1 MLDMRIA
8 TLAALFALIGVPAS
22 WSQPAAPSTVVD
34 PKLTEAIGWYTG
46 TLGLVNDARARELL
60 LEAAADNDPVSR
72 MWVARCYSRGRMQ
85 FERDETKAG
94 AMAGDVRADI
104 ARLAEADVAEAAFLM
119 GTIYDEGL
127 SVAADPSLAAAWFH
141 RAADQGH
148 LLAAHNLGN
157 AYAAGRGVPQ
167 SDSMAIFWWRRPA
180 AAGDAVPQFRL
191 GQMYEQGR
199 GVARDLRQ
207 AVDWYRR
214 AAERGYVAAQ
224 DALKRLDPRR

>member
-1 MLDMRIA
+1 M
-8 TLAALFALIGVPAS
+8 V
-22 WSQPAAPSTVVD
+22 
-34 PKLTEAIGWYTG
+34 
-46 TLGLVNDARARELL
+46 
-60 LEAAADNDPVSR
+60 
-72 MWVARCYSRGRMQ
+72 
-85 FERDETKAG
+85 
-94 AMAGDVRADI
+94 
-104 ARLAEADVAEAAFLM
+104 
-119 GTIYDEGL
+119 
-127 SVAADPSLAAAWFH
+127 
-141 RAADQGH
+141 GH